1 MRGKSNIFTRSFPLR
16 LSLVILVLVSVLFT
30 ATIVGNSRSA
40 RNYVKMESIERA
52 QSALDNTILR
62 INHVLQSVEITLHNL
77 SWQVVESLNQPDK
90 LYTITEHIIQSNDFI
105 SGSAIAFVPYYYEQE
120 GRYYSPYSYRED
132 GAIRS
137 KQLGSSSY
145 DYHTMDWYRIP
156 CQLSVPYWSEPY
168 YDEGGGNIIM
178 TTYSY
183 PIYNH
188 DGSLVAIFTAD
199 LSLEWFA
206 EMVNSIKPYPNAYN
220 LMIGRGGAYL
230 VHYNSEYILNETLSG
245 IAQARGDVQMVDTA
259 QRMMGGEQGIGEFER
274 EGERFYLLYAPIE
287 ATGWSVAVACL
298 HSDIFAGVESVR
310 KYSYIAGIICL
321 LLVAVICF
329 VAIRRMTRPLIKIAG
344 AATEIANG
352 NLLAELPE
360 ISGDDEMCTLHD
372 SFANMQQSLL
382 KYVDELQLTAA
393 NKERIESELRIARAI
408 QMDMV
413 PKVFP
418 PFPERE
424 DVDLYSQLKPAREV
438 GGDLYDFFIADEK
451 LHFIIG
457 DVAGK
462 GVPASLVMAVTCR
475 LYRTIANNVATP
487 EGIVST
493 LNDALSES
501 NDSNMFCTAFV
512 GILDLKSGELRYC
525 NAGHNPPIVLRSSG
539 DVEALSV
546 VPNLAMGI
554 WQGFEYRGE
563 SCMLD
568 GGSTLFMYTDGVT
581 EAESDDKEL
590 YGEQRLMSVLKRHTS
605 SAPRH
610 IVDALLEDIAHHVGG
625 ADQTDDITMLCC
637 SLGDLRDREGCRRIV
652 LRNNIEEI
660 ARMQGFIDE
669 LVAELCLTPE
679 DAFNI
684 HLALEEAVSNVIMYA
699 FPEGEQ
705 HDITLTVRHVDD
717 TLIFRVIDAGQE
729 FDPTLQP
736 DADVTLSLEQRPIGG
751 LGIFLI
757 RRIMQR
763 VEYHRIDGNNILT
776 MVKTIAK
783 RDEAD
788 SK

>member
-1 MRGKSNIFTRSFPLR
+1 
-16 LSLVILVLVSVLFT
+16 
-30 ATIVGNSRSA
+30 
-40 RNYVKMESIERA
+40 MESIERA

-245 IAQARGDVQMVDTA
+245 MAQARGDVQMVDTA
-259 QRMMGGEQGIGEFER
+259 QRMIGGEQGIGEFER

-329 VAIRRMTRPLIKIAG
+329 ITIRRMTRPLIKIAG

-669 LVAELCLTPE
+669 LVAELCLTTE

-705 HDITLTVRHVDD
+705 HDITLAVRHVDD
-717 TLIFRVIDAGQE
+717 TLIFRVIDAGRE

-776 MVKTIAK
+776 MVKSI
-783 RDEAD
+783 EAE
-788 SK
+788 

>member
-568 GGSTLFMYTDGVT
+568 SGCTLFMYTDGVT

-610 IVDALLEDIAHHVGG
+610 IVDALLEDISHHVGG

-705 HDITLTVRHVDD
+705 HDITLAVRHVDD
-717 TLIFRVIDAGQE
+717 TLIFRVIDAGRE

-776 MVKTIAK
+776 MVKSITK
-783 RDEAD
+783 REEAE
-788 SK
+788 

>member
-245 IAQARGDVQMVDTA
+245 IAQARGDMQMVDTA

-610 IVDALLEDIAHHVGG
+610 IVDALLEDIAEHVGG

-637 SLGDLRDREGCRRIV
+637 SLGDLRDRDGCRRIV

-669 LVAELCLTPE
+669 LVAELCLTAE

-705 HDITLTVRHVDD
+705 HDITLAVRHVDD
-717 TLIFRVIDAGQE
+717 TLIFRVIDAGRE

-783 RDEAD
+783 RDEAE
-788 SK
+788 